1 MLKKIQQTLSKY
13 NKKVWVM
20 YNVENHDKYF
30 CKFFSR
36 NLSTQ
41 SICIISTDDIYILVS
56 SLDAQNV
63 TKLKYNKEKIHIL
76 IYENSAKLHEYIEDV
91 IANLKFPNEICL
103 SYSTMSDKSTDILT
117 HGDFVMLTTLLK
129 APYQKYSKKV
139 KFSSAE
145 KIIYDLV
152 AEKTIKQLERLKFI
166 ANITSEILDTTFEKL
181 RVGVTE
187 IQIVNLTTNIT
198 NEIMKK
204 YIGKNNI
211 QSYGMAWENCPIVL
225 TGENFL
231 KGGHALPSS
240 KKLNRGDTVYFD
252 FGIEVTFDDKE
263 TLYSDM
269 QRMGYVLK
277 QNETSAPKDVQKVF
291 DTLVEAIEDGID
303 ELKPGKKGYEI
314 DTIVRNKITKAGYPD
329 YNHATG
335 HPVGLK
341 VHDIGAIIT
350 LKNSKR
356 ARLELV
362 ENGVYTLEPR
372 VSISNGGSIEEMI
385 QVTKFGGLPLCNT
398 QKKLYLIKE

>member
-1 MLKKIQQTLSKY
+1 MLKKVQETLTKY

-41 SICIISTDDIYILVS
+41 SICLISEEEIYVFVS
-56 SLDAQNV
+56 TLDAQNV
-63 TKLKYNKEKIHIL
+63 TKLKYNKDKIHIL
-76 IYENSAKLHEYIEDV
+76 IYENTTKLKEYIEDV
-91 IANLKFPNEICL
+91 IAKLKFPNEICL

-117 HGDFVMLTTLLK
+117 HGEFVMLTTLLK
-129 APYQKYSKKV
+129 EPYQKYQKKV

-145 KIIYDLV
+145 KIIYELA
-152 AEKTIKQLERLKFI
+152 AEKTSKQIERLKII
-166 ANITSEILDTTFEKL
+166 ASITDEILTTTFSKL
-181 RVGVTE
+181 KSGITE
-187 IQIVNLTTNIT
+187 IQIVDLTVNIT
-198 NEIMKK
+198 DKIMKK
-204 YIGKNNI
+204 YIGKDNI
-211 QSYGMAWENCPIVL
+211 CSYGMAWENCPIVL

-231 KGGHALPSS
+231 KGGHALPSE
-240 KKLNRGDTVYFD
+240 KKLKKGDTVYFD
-252 FGIEVTFDDKE
+252 FGISVTFDDEE
-263 TLYSDM
+263 TLFSDM

-277 QNETSAPKDVQKVF
+277 EDEIAPPKEVKKVF
-291 DTLVEAIEDGID
+291 DTLVEAIEEGIE

-314 DTIVRNKITKAGYPD
+314 DSIVRNEITKAGYPD

-372 VSISNGGSIEEMI
+372 VSIANGGSIEEMI
-385 QVTKFGGLPLCNT
+385 QVTKFGGLPLCKM
-398 QKKLYLIKE
+398 QKKLYLIKN